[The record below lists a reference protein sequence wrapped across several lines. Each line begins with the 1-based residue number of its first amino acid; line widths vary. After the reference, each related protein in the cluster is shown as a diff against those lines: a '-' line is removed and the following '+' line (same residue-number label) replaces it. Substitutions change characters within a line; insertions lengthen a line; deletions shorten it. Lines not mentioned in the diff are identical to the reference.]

1 MHRAGGDPVR
11 NQLISAAIEVVTRDG
26 LAAATTRRISEQAG
40 LPLGTFHYWFS
51 NKEELFECLFE
62 EILKE
67 IEESTGLVD
76 GAWQGEGQAVLQLLQ
91 SAFSVVSERGEE
103 GIKRQIVPYEL
114 TMLALRTPAFRDF
127 ARRQYELYRQ
137 VATNMAGPLLDDI
150 DPASSGRTGCRH
162 PTCHR
167 IVRWPH
173 PGLDGRPR
181 WDKAGCGIQTS
192 RSTLCAVSSCGNNER
207 SASGELTRDSPRNH
221 HSSAEQASVRT
232 RLPEPHPKLS
242 LATYTSGP

>member
-1 MHRAGGDPVR
+1 MGEKRSLHRAGGDPVR
-11 NQLISAAIEVVTRDG
+11 DQLISAAIEVVNRDG

-76 GAWQGEGQAVLQLLQ
+76 GAWQGEVPSVLKLLQ
-91 SAFSVVSERGEE
+91 CAFSVVTERGED
-103 GIKRQIVPYEL
+103 GVKRQIVPYEL
-114 TMLALRTPAFRDF
+114 TLLALRTPAFRDF

-150 DPASSGRTGCRH
+150 DP
-162 PTCHR
+162 
-167 IVRWPH
+167 
-173 PGLDGRPR
+173 
-181 WDKAGCGIQTS
+181 
-192 RSTLCAVSSCGNNER
+192 
-207 SASGELTRDSPRNH
+207 
-221 HSSAEQASVRT
+221 
-232 RLPEPHPKLS
+232 RLPGGTDAVIQLVTALFDGLTLAWMADPDGTKPDAVFELLEALFVPFHPA
-242 LATYTSGP
+242 ATRSDPPRAS

>member
-1 MHRAGGDPVR
+1 MRSCQNRPMAENRSLRRVGGDPVR
-11 NQLISAAIEVVTRDG
+11 TQLISAAIEVVTRDG

-76 GAWQGEGQAVLQLLQ
+76 GAWQGEMPSVLQLLQ
-91 SAFSVVSERGEE
+91 SAFSVVSERGDE

-150 DPASSGRTGCRH
+150 DP
-162 PTCHR
+162 
-167 IVRWPH
+167 
-173 PGLDGRPR
+173 
-181 WDKAGCGIQTS
+181 
-192 RSTLCAVSSCGNNER
+192 
-207 SASGELTRDSPRNH
+207 
-221 HSSAEQASVRT
+221 
-232 RLPEPHPKLS
+232 RLPGGPDAVVQLVTALFDGLTLAWMADPDGTTPDAVFKLLEALFLPFRPS
-242 LATYTSGP
+242 ATRNDPPGAS

>member
-1 MHRAGGDPVR
+1 MGQKRSLNRIGGDPVR
-11 NQLISAAIEVVTRDG
+11 DQLISAAIEVVTREG

-67 IEESTGLVD
+67 IEESAGLVD
-76 GAWQGEGQAVLQLLQ
+76 GSWQGEMPSVLQLLR
-91 SAFSVVSERGEE
+91 SAFSVVSDRGEE

-137 VATNMAGPLLDDI
+137 AATNMAGPLLDHI
-150 DPASSGRTGCRH
+150 DP
-162 PTCHR
+162 
-167 IVRWPH
+167 
-173 PGLDGRPR
+173 
-181 WDKAGCGIQTS
+181 
-192 RSTLCAVSSCGNNER
+192 
-207 SASGELTRDSPRNH
+207 
-221 HSSAEQASVRT
+221 
-232 RLPEPHPKLS
+232 RLPGGPDAVIQLVTALFDGLTLAWLADPDGTKPDAVFKLLEALFMPFYPAAMAGHPHR
-242 LATYTSGP
+242 TS

>member
-1 MHRAGGDPVR
+1 MGDKRSLHRAGGDPVR

-76 GAWQGEGQAVLQLLQ
+76 GARQGGIPSVLQLFQ
-91 SAFSVVSERGEE
+91 SAFSVVSDRGEE
-103 GIKRQIVPYEL
+103 GIRRQMVPYEL

-150 DPASSGRTGCRH
+150 DP
-162 PTCHR
+162 
-167 IVRWPH
+167 
-173 PGLDGRPR
+173 
-181 WDKAGCGIQTS
+181 
-192 RSTLCAVSSCGNNER
+192 
-207 SASGELTRDSPRNH
+207 
-221 HSSAEQASVRT
+221 
-232 RLPEPHPKLS
+232 RLPGGPDAVIQLVTALFDGLTLAWMADPDGTKPDAVFKL
-242 LATYTSGP
+242 LEALFVPFRPAAMTSDPLRAS

>member
-1 MHRAGGDPVR
+1 MAEKRSLRRAGGDPVR

-76 GAWQGEGQAVLQLLQ
+76 GAWQGEVPSVLKLLQ

-103 GIKRQIVPYEL
+103 G
-114 TMLALRTPAFRDF
+114 
-127 ARRQYELYRQ
+127 
-137 VATNMAGPLLDDI
+137 
-150 DPASSGRTGCRH
+150 SSGRLS
-162 PTCHR
+162 PT
-167 IVRWPH
+167 
-173 PGLDGRPR
+173 
-181 WDKAGCGIQTS
+181 
-192 RSTLCAVSSCGNNER
+192 N
-207 SASGELTRDSPRNH
+207 
-221 HSSAEQASVRT
+221 
-232 RLPEPHPKLS
+232 
-242 LATYTSGP
+242 